1 MVKFLD
7 LIGIRNS
14 GYRVRLGIEWDDDC
28 VRIRLGM
35 EAFFGSYVALQM
47 SSAII
52 LHRDARLNELT
63 ALVRGKVHSCRF
75 AIPWTNL
82 ISDAI
87 NDPCK
92 RVSNETI
99 AISTAGMNSIVAA
112 VVHVRRKEVSLCT
125 VRNGGE
131 VVQD

>member
-52 LHRDARLNELT
+52 LHRDARLDKLT
-63 ALVRGKVHSCRF
+63 ALVRG
-75 AIPWTNL
+75 
-82 ISDAI
+82 
-87 NDPCK
+87 
-92 RVSNETI
+92 
-99 AISTAGMNSIVAA
+99 
-112 VVHVRRKEVSLCT
+112 
-125 VRNGGE
+125 
-131 VVQD
+131 